1 MLVWT
6 DDCDMVSEDETLM
19 HQIYQ
24 RVNSI
29 WESKLV
35 DPTYMLG
42 IRREVTHTC
51 GGEMEVELTMT
62 AFVIAMAAAFQ
73 EHLKKRTVSTPLPD
87 GFFIHKDKNT

>member
-1 MLVWT
+1 MWLAVHGCSCGPI
-6 DDCDMVSEDETLM
+6 DDCDMVGEDESIL

-35 DPTYMLG
+35 DPAYMLG
-42 IRREVTHTC
+42 IRREVTYTC

-62 AFVIAMAAAFQ
+62 AFVDAMAAAFAIL
-73 EHLKKRTVSTPLPD
+73 HSKLK
-87 GFFIHKDKNT
+87 